1 MGHSLKTAD
10 ARYYLRKKQMSA
22 ATAGKT
28 IRCLYAYTSPEK
40 TPENSPERT
49 PKMSPQRTPRKKWS
63 PEEILIMK
71 DAYKETSTEAFTPS
85 KQLKSFCQENNL
97 CERLNSTE
105 TQIINKLHSL
115 KRYSPDRKSPSSN
128 IL

>member
-40 TPENSPERT
+40 TPEKSPERT
-49 PKMSPQRTPRKKWS
+49 PKMSPQRTPRKKMVARRNIDNEGCFQRNIDRS
-63 PEEILIMK
+63 VHTF
-71 DAYKETSTEAFTPS
+71 ETIKIFLP
-85 KQLKSFCQENNL
+85 
-97 CERLNSTE
+97 
-105 TQIINKLHSL
+105 
-115 KRYSPDRKSPSSN
+115 RK
-128 IL
+128 